1 MCRGREDF
9 WAAGAHFEGSVSW
22 PVTYRRL
29 GGALNA
35 VRTAR
40 NIGTYVNTV
49 SADSPND
56 VLAAGEDYNSPFL
69 MRWNG
74 HTWVGI
80 SVTLPK
86 GYSGVFTAVAV
97 IPATTLFWLAG
108 TNNDGPP
115 LIELCR

>member
-1 MCRGREDF
+1 
-9 WAAGAHFEGSVSW
+9 
-22 PVTYRRL
+22 VTYRRL